1 MTSER
6 KFIEENVKRV
16 LLKEYLKRKTE
27 RSGFGGLDIQRTPM
41 GTRVTLIAER
51 PGMVIGRKGES
62 IKELTEY
69 VENEFKFDN
78 PQIEVKEVPNP
89 NLNPHIMAQKL
100 ATALERGWHFRRAGH
115 STVRRIMSAGAK
127 GCQVII
133 SGKLTGQRHRT
144 EKFREGHIKY
154 CGESKLDWMR
164 EGYAVAKKKLG
175 VIGVKVQIMD
185 PNAKL
190 PDEIELRELSEVV
203 EIKTEVGEPISEVG
217 EEGVAAETEAELEPV
232 GEGEVAATEMPE
244 AAATESELI
253 EPESSATEA
262 PATEIPATEA
272 PAETK
277 PKRSK
282 KEAEESEEEIVE
294 DESAK
299 EKEKPVKKGRPSKKS
314 LKKEKEADAEI
325 ADELEKEEE
334 KKGEEEKIIEEPKPE
349 AEIAEA
355 ENKYEGTE
363 PPAVPATPEVDQTT
377 PEPETKTEDTTPEEV
392 AGDMAEKVAEEVAEE
407 VVEEKDKSKK
417 EEKGEKKEEEQEEEK
432 ESVETEKEVE
442 NKD

>member
-51 PGMVIGRKGES
+51 PGMVIGRKGET
-62 IKELTEY
+62 IKELTNY

-154 CGESKLDWMR
+154 C
-164 EGYAVAKKKLG
+164 
-175 VIGVKVQIMD
+175 VI
-185 PNAKL
+185 
-190 PDEIELRELSEVV
+190 
-203 EIKTEVGEPISEVG
+203 
-217 EEGVAAETEAELEPV
+217 
-232 GEGEVAATEMPE
+232 
-244 AAATESELI
+244 
-253 EPESSATEA
+253 
-262 PATEIPATEA
+262 
-272 PAETK
+272 
-277 PKRSK
+277 
-282 KEAEESEEEIVE
+282 
-294 DESAK
+294 
-299 EKEKPVKKGRPSKKS
+299 
-314 LKKEKEADAEI
+314 
-325 ADELEKEEE
+325 
-334 KKGEEEKIIEEPKPE
+334 
-349 AEIAEA
+349 
-355 ENKYEGTE
+355 
-363 PPAVPATPEVDQTT
+363 
-377 PEPETKTEDTTPEEV
+377 
-392 AGDMAEKVAEEVAEE
+392 
-407 VVEEKDKSKK
+407 
-417 EEKGEKKEEEQEEEK
+417 
-432 ESVETEKEVE
+432 
-442 NKD
+442 